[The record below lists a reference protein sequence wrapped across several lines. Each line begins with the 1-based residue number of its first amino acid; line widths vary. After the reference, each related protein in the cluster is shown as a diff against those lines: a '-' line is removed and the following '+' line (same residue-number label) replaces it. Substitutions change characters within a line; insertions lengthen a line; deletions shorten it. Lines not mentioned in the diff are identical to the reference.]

1 MNPNEVSFLRRLIA
15 DRALVRGRGTTS
27 LAIADAEGIGQVR
40 ASSVTYSE
48 QDHVMAANLLA
59 SRGYSLAK
67 PDALAPRSEAVG
79 ADSEKSNALKVTD
92 DMVAVVPIG
101 IPGTPCPQGAFMAMA
116 APAAAALRFEVL
128 IVCENLEPMRRLH
141 EYTWLD
147 GHLRGRPAL
156 ALFRGAPGFFRVDVA
171 SRFVK
176 AEVRPT
182 LAFFD
187 FDPKGLSMAASLPR
201 REALCLPALDDLL
214 LETRKQRRAI
224 LFTNS
229 AAATRP
235 HLDPL
240 ADSELKAA
248 WEAMKRLG
256 YGLGQENFPR

>member
-1 MNPNEVSFLRRLIA
+1 MNANVVSFLRRLVA
-15 DRALVRGRGTTS
+15 DRALVRSRGSTA

-40 ASSVTYSE
+40 TSSVTYTE
-48 QDHVMAANLLA
+48 QDHVKAANLLA
-59 SRGYSLAK
+59 SRGYALAK
-67 PDALAPRSEAVG
+67 PEALAPRSDAVG
-79 ADSEKSNALKVTD
+79 ADSEKSNALRVTD

-101 IPGTPCPQGAFMAMA
+101 IPGVECPRAAFLAMA

-128 IVCENLEPMRRLH
+128 VVCENLEPMRRLH
-141 EYTWLD
+141 EYTWL
-147 GHLRGRPAL
+147 GGLLRGRPAL
-156 ALFRGAPGFFRVDVA
+156 AVFRGSPGFFRVDVA

-176 AEVRPT
+176 GDIRPT

-201 REALCLPALDDLL
+201 REALCLPSLNDLV

-229 AAATRP
+229 AAASRP
-235 HLDPL
+235 HLDLLVDP
-240 ADSELKAA
+240 AIKAA
-248 WEAMKRLG
+248 WEAMKLIG